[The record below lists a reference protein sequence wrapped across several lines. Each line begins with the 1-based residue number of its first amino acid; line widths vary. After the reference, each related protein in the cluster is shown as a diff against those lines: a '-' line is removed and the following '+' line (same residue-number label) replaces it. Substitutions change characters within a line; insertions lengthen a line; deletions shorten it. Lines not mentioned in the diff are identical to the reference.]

1 MRLMLRWLPLGSLCV
16 AAILNAQAPASP
28 PQPAPGNSQDN
39 PYVQPPGVVTTAC
52 PQPLAHQTPGSVVT
66 SGDWVELQRTG
77 CLGACPAYT
86 VRLYAGGTVHWHG
99 DGFVTVRGDAA
110 AQVDAA
116 QAANL
121 IQQLRDH
128 GFESLCGSY
137 SRPITDNAAYIT
149 TVSVAG
155 RAVRVSDYADSAP
168 AWLRDFDDR
177 IDAAA
182 DTHRWRH
189 GEPSSELFGD
199 QHIQQDARF
208 PKPGRTQLM
217 HAAGTPNGAIQ
228 LLLAQQVPVDA
239 EDASGWTALM
249 YAAADGSLRQVRQ
262 LLAAGADASHR
273 SRAGESLLFA
283 AAESADNPVNKLIV
297 LQKAGANVAAGTND
311 GTTVLMMAVSRY
323 WQPEILRTVLS
334 LGADPRVR
342 NSQGKTALDLLE
354 QAWQGLHQDDP
365 AAYDIA
371 RQLLLKAH

>member
-1 MRLMLRWLPLGSLCV
+1 MRLMPALLLLCSVVIAAPLD
-16 AAILNAQAPASP
+16 AQVPANSP
-28 PQPAPGNSQDN
+28 RPAPDKSVEN
-39 PYVQPPGVVTTAC
+39 PYVQPAGVVTTGC
-52 PQPLAHQTPGSVVT
+52 PQPLAHQTPGSTVT

-86 VRLYAGGTVHWHG
+86 VRLYAGGSVRWHG

-110 AQVDAA
+110 GEVDPA

-121 IQQLRDH
+121 IQQLRDQ

-137 SRPITDNAAYIT
+137 SRPISDNPRYIT

-155 RAVRVSDYADSAP
+155 KPVRVSDYASSAP
-168 AWLRDFDDR
+168 QWLRDFDDR

-189 GEPSSELFGD
+189 GDPANELFGD
-199 QHIQQDARF
+199 HHLVEDARF

-217 HAAGTPNGAIQ
+217 HAAGTANGAIR
-228 LLLAQQVPVDA
+228 LLLDEKVPVDA

-249 YAAADGSLRQVRQ
+249 YAAGDGSLAQVRQ

-297 LQKAGANVAAGTND
+297 LQKAGANIAAGAND
-311 GTTVLMMAVSRY
+311 GTTVLMIAVSRY
-323 WQPEILRTVLS
+323 WQPEILKTVLS

-354 QAWQGLHQDDP
+354 QARQGHDEP
-365 AAYDIA
+365 AAYAMA
-371 RQLLLKAH
+371 RQQLLKAH